1 MAFREL
7 IDRRGLL
14 MRLFFDNGMAHWRGY
29 ATALFFMMLVAGT
42 TGLSA
47 WIMRDVINE
56 IFIDRRQDMI
66 RLIALAVA
74 VIFIVKGAS
83 TYIQT
88 VILQRIGNQIV
99 AEIQARMFN
108 HILAQRIDFFDRFTI
123 GELSTRMSHNAQAA
137 REAINLVVTRL
148 GRDLLSVIALVGVML
163 IQNPELSMIALVAAP
178 PAIFVLGILIRR
190 VKEIAKAAFLSLAKI
205 TTTVQE
211 TAQGIRVVKAFGLE
225 DQQREVM
232 FDAIDGVRQRADRI
246 AVIQAA
252 PIPLM
257 ETLAGLAI
265 AAVILYAGWQVVDG
279 RSDPGAFFSFL
290 TALLLAYDPARR
302 VAQLSVALHTQL
314 VGVGLMYDL
323 LDHAPKIAERE
334 NAKPL
339 RIAENGGGVAFEDV
353 MFQYAAPKG
362 GQKGPPALKGMS
374 FVAEAGKVT
383 ALVGPSGAG
392 KSTVFGLIER
402 FYDPDEGRIAI
413 DGQDLRDVTFASL
426 REVVAH
432 VGQEAFLFEGTVA
445 DNIRMGRP
453 GATDAEVVAAA
464 KAANVDTFVNEM
476 PKKYQTLVGEN
487 GARLS
492 GGQRQ
497 RIAIA
502 RAMLREARILL
513 LDEPTSAL
521 DAETEAHVQEALE
534 RLMKG
539 RTTLVIAHRLAT
551 VRHADRIHVV
561 DRGRVVQSGSHAEL
575 VAGGGLYARLH
586 ALQFSTA
593 AGGAGLRG
601 CPPRAR
607 RRPRWRS

>member
-14 MRLFFDNGMAHWRGY
+14 MRLFFDNGVAHWRGF
-29 ATALFFMMLVAGT
+29 AIALFFMALVAVT

-56 IFIDRRQDMI
+56 IFIERRQEMI

-74 VIFIVKGAS
+74 AIFIVKGAS

-99 AEIQARMFN
+99 AEIQTRMFD
-108 HILAQRIDFFDRFTI
+108 HILSQRIDFFDRFTI
-123 GELSTRMSHNAQAA
+123 GELSTRLSHNAQAA

-148 GRDLLSVIALVGVML
+148 GRDLLSVIALVVVMF
-163 IQNPELSMIALVAAP
+163 IQNPELSLIALVAAP
-178 PAIFVLGILIRR
+178 PAIFVLGILIKK

-225 DQQREVM
+225 PQQRDVM
-232 FDAIDGVRQRADRI
+232 GDAIQGVRERADKI

-302 VAQLSVALHTQL
+302 VAQLSVALHSQL

-323 LDHAPKIAERE
+323 LDHAPQIAERE
-334 NAKPL
+334 DAKPL
-339 RIAENGGGVAFEDV
+339 RIADKGGAVAFEDV
-353 MFQYAAPKG
+353 TFRYQPAKG
-362 GQKGPPALKGMS
+362 GQKGPPALEGMS

-402 FYDPDEGRIAI
+402 FYDPTEGRVTI
-413 DGQDLRDVTFASL
+413 DGQDLRDVTFGSL
-426 REVVAH
+426 RAAVAH
-432 VGQEAFLFEGTVA
+432 VGQEAFLFEGSVA
-445 DNIRMGRP
+445 DNIRMGSP
-453 GATDAEVVAAA
+453 GATDEDVREAA
-464 KAANVDTFVNEM
+464 KAANVDAFVSEM
-476 PKKYQTLVGEN
+476 PDGYETLVGEN

-502 RAMLREARILL
+502 RAMLRRARILL

-534 RLMKG
+534 RLMRG

-551 VRHADRIHVV
+551 VRHADMIHVI
-561 DRGRVVQSGSHAEL
+561 DRGRVVQSGAHADL
-575 VAGGGLYARLH
+575 VAKGGLYARLH
-586 ALQFSTA
+586 ALQFSPA
-593 AGGAGLRG
+593 EG
-601 CPPRAR
+601 
-607 RRPRWRS
+607 